1 MEKSVWESSVVDN
14 EDDDEECDNNTEDRG
29 EEGPELDLTKAE
41 SGTKKR
47 SKKVEEDLLEYIQSR
62 TCRRDVCVRLFNGPA
77 LDSNKRRMSCYYS
90 LAFADGSPFSH
101 PISLLR
107 CLRRSE

>member
-1 MEKSVWESSVVDN
+1 MDRIIGFEGLGNGDKFTTKDLESRLLSTRVLVRSKLTDGHGSGNPLGWGRKAKSEERTV

-62 TCRRDVCVRLFNGPA
+62 TF
-77 LDSNKRRMSCYYS
+77 
-90 LAFADGSPFSH
+90 
-101 PISLLR
+101 
-107 CLRRSE
+107 